1 MKANKTFRKTSI
13 NPTKD
18 QKDQLNKYFH
28 MLMNTSI
35 KERNKQIHSK
45 QHHESPFRRDWN
57 KVIFTDQL
65 NSVVIGQLIAL
76 RNKLSRRRHAA

>member
-1 MKANKTFRKTSI
+1 MKPTNKTFTKTST

-18 QKDQLNKYFH
+18 QKDQLHKYFH

-45 QHHESPFRRDWN
+45 SPFRRDWN
-57 KVIFTDQL
+57 KVSFTDQL
-65 NSVVIGQLIAL
+65 NSVVQGQLLSL